1 MPNALSAVLSTRS
14 ISLNNRFR
22 QGAAGTKEV
31 TASRIPIRRVAMLFA
46 AAILIAFVARPC
58 TAGPQE
64 IAGKI
69 VHLRGQVDLYSARSR
84 SWQPA
89 RANQLLAPGDVLQ
102 TGATG
107 WAALLLADETLLQLN
122 RNSRFLLKKVA
133 VKAGWDQHRG
143 ILPATAGPARSEYE
157 VNRGEVWIRNKNK
170 DINIKIDSPTVTASI
185 RGTELN
191 LRIDTDETTSLTV
204 LEGRVQAGNDLGA
217 LEVGAREQVI
227 ARRGQPLSKSLLL
240 TPEDAVQWTI
250 PLPFL
255 YDAEGIP
262 TDVMETLQ
270 MVRTGELSRARGRL
284 EEILQRRPR
293 DAAAWQLLAVTDI
306 MRGDKTAAV
315 EAARQAAAAVPASA
329 SALLTL
335 SYAYQAS
342 FDLDQA
348 LTTVKKALAV
358 APGNVPALVQY
369 AQLRFGMD
377 DIEDAKHTITR
388 AAALA
393 PDNAA
398 VQNLLGFILLAENRT
413 DAAEAAFRKAVELD
427 PGSGE
432 PHLGLGL
439 ARMRRG
445 DVPAAFEEMSAA
457 VLLEPRRSLFVTY
470 WGKMLYQ
477 IERHDRA
484 LDMLNVARV
493 LDPRDPTPEL
503 YRAIVLRDLNRPTEA
518 VGAINQ
524 AIKLNDN
531 RAVYRSRFLLDSD
544 RAVKNVDQAIL
555 FNQLG
560 LLEWAKSKATA
571 SVKDDF
577 TNSSAHLFLA
587 GSLQEATDRSWAM
600 QNEYL
605 LARILMPANMNSF
618 NTFNDYTSFFERP
631 SLNATATG
639 AIGGDGTR
647 SISAIPYGAI
657 PAADLAFGA
666 QFSYDRTDGW
676 RETNGE
682 RSGNVAALIKWDA
695 TVKDSFMGV
704 FSHQSANMKDKLY
717 PRFEYDNPPAVSN
730 WTDSGTSR
738 LELGYHR
745 RFNPDSHL
753 LVYLARLKSEGVIHQ
768 VPPTA
773 YGSMVIFPFTIDIAQ
788 DQVTDNRYLPP
799 YWQAQAQY
807 MHRIGR
813 QQITLGTNQY
823 WGENNGGQFTFRDTR
838 YYLGGVLLLETE
850 ERINTYRDCP
860 AAMQSYYLSDTLRVN
875 SWLTVEG
882 AVYLDRMTNSNSVS
896 GAAWTVNEFSPRA
909 GLILTPTRSDTIR
922 LAAFRYLLPFI
933 SSRLDPTDVA
943 GIPAMRNNQS
953 GAVMSEGHAVWERE
967 WPSGFFSAG
976 FFYTE
981 KNYDYGT
988 IDTGG
993 GTIRQTAY
1001 GRFKGGEARVN
1012 QILREGLGLNL
1023 AYSYRTVRD
1032 ETLTSADRE
1041 DQLASAGLRYVHHT
1055 GISAGLTQ
1063 GWRRIHLS
1071 AQNRDDENIWITD
1084 ARLGYEFPRKKA
1096 AVTLEMRNIFNHR
1109 FNWVTDYFSSWGR
1122 WPSREVVLTLTVNI

>member
-1 MPNALSAVLSTRS
+1 MPKSLNAVLATRA
-14 ISLNNRFR
+14 ISPDNRYR
-22 QGAAGTKEV
+22 QPAEGTKES
-31 TASRIPIRRVAMLFA
+31 AANRIPIWRAAMLFA
-46 AAILIAFVARPC
+46 AAILLACVARPPA
-58 TAGPQE
+58 AGAQE
-64 IAGKI
+64 TAGKI

-89 RANQLLAPGDVLQ
+89 RANQMLAPGDVLQ

-122 RNSRFLLKKVA
+122 RNSRFILKKVA
-133 VKAGWDQHRG
+133 AKAGWDQRRG
-143 ILPATAGPARSEYE
+143 ILPASAGPARSEYG
-157 VNRGEVWIRNKNK
+157 VSRGEVWIRNKNR

-227 ARRGQPLSKSLLL
+227 ARRGQPLMKALLV

-270 MVRTGELSRARGRL
+270 MVRTGELTKARGRL
-284 EEILQRRPR
+284 EEILQRRPG
-293 DAAAWQLLAVTDI
+293 DAAALQLLAVTAI
-306 MRGDKTAAV
+306 MRGDKTTAV
-315 EAARQAAAAVPASA
+315 EAARQATAAAPASV
-329 SALLTL
+329 SALLTQ
-335 SYAYQAS
+335 SYAYQAV
-342 FDLDQA
+342 FNLDQA
-348 LTTVKKALAV
+348 LAAVKKALAI
-358 APGNVPALVQY
+358 APGNVASLVQY

-377 DIEDAKHTITR
+377 EIEEAKRTIAR
-388 AAALA
+388 AATLS

-398 VQNLLGFILLAENRT
+398 VQNLLGFILLADNRT
-413 DAAEAAFRKAVELD
+413 DEAKAAFQKAVELD

-439 ARMRRG
+439 ACMRQG
-445 DVPAAFEEMSAA
+445 NVPAAFEEMTAA

-484 LDMLNVARV
+484 LDMLDVARN

-518 VGAINQ
+518 VRAVNT

-531 RAVYRSRFLLDSD
+531 RAVYRSRLLLDSD

-555 FNQLG
+555 YDQLG
-560 LLEWAKSKATA
+560 LLDWAKSKATT
-571 SVKDDF
+571 SLKDDL
-577 TNSSAHLFLA
+577 TNSSAHLFMA
-587 GSLQEATDRSWAM
+587 GSLQNATDRSWAM

-605 LARILMPANMNSF
+605 LARMLMPANMNSF

-631 SLNATATG
+631 ALNLNATG
-639 AIGGDGTR
+639 GVGGDGTR
-647 SISAIPYGAI
+647 SISAIPYGAL
-657 PAADLAFGA
+657 PAANLAVGA
-666 QFSYDRTDGW
+666 QLSYQRTDGW

-682 RSGNVAALIKWDA
+682 RYGNVAALVKWDA
-695 TVKDSFMGV
+695 TANDSLMGV
-704 FSHQSANMKDKLY
+704 ASHQSANVKDKLY
-717 PRFEYDNPPAVSN
+717 PRYEYDNPSAPDN
-730 WTDSGTSR
+730 WNDSGASR
-738 LELGYHR
+738 MELGYHR
-745 RFNPDSHL
+745 RFSPDSHL
-753 LVYLARLKSEGVIHQ
+753 LVYVARLKSEGVIHQ

-788 DQVTDNRYLPP
+788 DKVSDTRYIPP

-807 MHRIGR
+807 MHRLGK
-813 QQITLGTNQY
+813 QQFVIGTNQY
-823 WGENNGGQFTFRDTR
+823 WGENNGSQSTFTDTR
-838 YYLGGVLLLETE
+838 YYLAGALILQTQQ
-850 ERINTYRDCP
+850 RSYAYRDCP
-860 AAMQSYYLSDTLRVN
+860 ATMQSYYLMDTIRLT
-875 SWLTVEG
+875 SWLTAEG
-882 AVYLDRMTNSNSVS
+882 AVYLDRMTNSDSTN
-896 GAAWTVNEFSPRA
+896 GAAWTISEFSPRA
-909 GLILTPTRSDTIR
+909 GLILTPTKADTVR

-943 GIPAMRNNQS
+943 GIQVMRNNQP

-967 WPSGFFSAG
+967 WSSGFFSAG
-976 FFYTE
+976 LFYTE
-981 KNYDYGT
+981 KTYDYGNTDASGAT
-988 IDTGG
+988 I
-993 GTIRQTAY
+993 IQTAR
-1001 GRFKGGEARVN
+1001 GRLKGGEVKIN
-1012 QILREGLGLNL
+1012 QILWEGLGLNL
-1023 AYSYRTVRD
+1023 AYSFQCVRD
-1032 ETLTSADRE
+1032 EGLAYADRE
-1041 DQLASAGLRYVHHT
+1041 DQLAGAGLRYVHST

-1071 AQNRDDENIWITD
+1071 SRDRDDENIWITD

-1096 AVTLEMRNIFNHR
+1096 AVALEIRNIFNHR
-1109 FNWVTDYFSSWGR
+1109 FDWVTDYFSSWGR
-1122 WPSREVVLTLTVNI
+1122 WPSREVLMTLTLNI